1 MLRDVLLEV
10 KRVTGPVTRKLR
22 VTGPVT
28 QIKFQRS
35 PSRRVSGRMSGNATG
50 GKGSKRWQHFYAALQ
65 LAIQRS
71 AHKWT

>member
-1 MLRDVLLEV
+1 MLRVVLLEV
-10 KRVTGPVTRKLR
+10 KRVTDPVTRD
-22 VTGPVT
+22 TT
-28 QIKFQRS
+28 SFQIPGDQRS
-35 PSRRVSGRMSGNATG
+35 PSRRVSGRMSGNA